1 MSKTLHYRTCNL
13 CEAMC
18 GLEVTVEA
26 NRVTTI
32 RGDHKDPL
40 SRGHICPKALALK
53 DLQEDPDRLR
63 TPLRRTKSGW
73 EPMAW
78 DDALDYAAEQTIRL
92 QNQHGNDAM
101 AVYLGN
107 PNVHN
112 FGSLLFAPPLLRSL
126 RTHNRF
132 SATSVDQLPHHV
144 TARALFGHQLLIPI
158 PDIDRTDFLLI
169 FGANPVVSAGS
180 LMTAPDVKRR
190 LQDLRKRGGRL
201 VVFDPRRT
209 QTAALADEHFACL
222 PGTDALILL
231 ALVHTI
237 FSEGLV
243 TLGRM
248 ARLVDGTETIAQ
260 VVEPFSPEQIAGRV
274 GIEADRIRALAR
286 NFAAANAAVCYGRL
300 GVSTQV
306 HGTLCHWLIAV
317 LNTLTGNLDRVGGAM
332 FTTPAVDVL
341 GQTSRGG
348 SGRYTSRVRKLPE
361 FGGELPVV
369 ALAEEILT
377 PGPGS
382 IRGLLTIAG
391 NPVLST
397 PNGRQLNKALRKLDW
412 MVSIDLYRNETT
424 SHADLILPPTP
435 PLEREHYDL
444 IFHLLA
450 IRNTTRFSQPTLPR
464 TPGARHEWEI
474 LHGLHQRILA
484 HTSKTQPGQRAKL
497 ALMGH
502 LGPRRLLDFGLR
514 RGPYGSGAQGGP
526 RLSLARLLKSPNG
539 IDLGPLRPSLPAR
552 LKTRNQRI
560 DLAPEA
566 FVAGVAKLREQLR
579 QTSES
584 ASPNDL
590 LLIGRRHVRSNNSWL
605 HNSVRL
611 VKGKPRCTL
620 MLHPEDAAS
629 RHLATG
635 DMAQVRSRTGCV
647 ELPCEVSPAI
657 RRGVVSIPHG
667 WGHTSTKIA
676 LRVAEDHA
684 GVSVNDITDE
694 QEIDPLCGNAVLNG
708 VPVHVSACDP
718 NT

>member
-1 MSKTLHYRTCNL
+1 
-13 CEAMC
+13 
-18 GLEVTVEA
+18 
-26 NRVTTI
+26 
-32 RGDHKDPL
+32 P
-40 SRGHICPKALALK
+40 
-53 DLQEDPDRLR
+53 
-63 TPLRRTKSGW
+63 
-73 EPMAW
+73 
-78 DDALDYAAEQTIRL
+78 
-92 QNQHGNDAM
+92 DAM

-112 FGSLLFAPPLLRSL
+112 FGSLLFGPPLLRSL

-158 PDIDRTDFLLI
+158 PDIDRTEFLLV

-180 LMTAPDVKRR
+180 LMSAPDVKRR
-190 LQDLRKRGGRL
+190 LQDLRKRGGKL

-243 TLGRM
+243 KLGRV
-248 ARLVDGTETIAQ
+248 ARFVDGTQTLAD
-260 VVEPFSPEQIAGRV
+260 VVQAFSPEQVAGHV
-274 GIEADRIRALAR
+274 GIEADRLRSLAR
-286 NFAAANAAVCYGRL
+286 DFASADAAVCYGRL

-341 GQTSRGG
+341 AQTSRGG

-361 FGGELPVV
+361 FAGELPVA

-377 PGPGS
+377 PGPGAV
-382 IRGLLTIAG
+382 RGLLTIAG

-397 PNGRQLNKALRKLDW
+397 PNGRQLNTALEKLDW

-444 IFHLLA
+444 VFHLLA
-450 IRNTTRFSQPTLPR
+450 IRNTARFSPPTLPR

-474 LHGLHQRILA
+474 LHGLHQRIVA
-484 HTSKTQPGQRAKL
+484 HTSKMRPGQRAKV
-497 ALMGH
+497 ALMGRM
-502 LGPRRLLDFGLR
+502 GPRRLLDFGLR
-514 RGPYGSGAQGGP
+514 RGPYGSGALGGP
-526 RLSLARLLKSPNG
+526 RLSLARLRNAPHG
-539 IDLGPLRPSLPAR
+539 MDLGPLRPSLPAR
-552 LKTRNQRI
+552 LKTRNGRI
-560 DLAPEA
+560 DLAPSA
-566 FVAGVAKLREQLR
+566 FVEGVAKLREQL
-579 QTSES
+579 QPPAASSES
-584 ASPNDL
+584 PDYDL

-620 MLHPEDAAS
+620 LIHPEDAAA
-629 RHLATG
+629 RHLKNG
-635 DMAQVRSRTGCV
+635 DVARVRSRVGTV
-647 ELPCEVSPAI
+647 ELPCEVTPTI
-657 RRGVVSIPHG
+657 RAGVISIPHG
-667 WGHTSTKIA
+667 WGHTSGKIA

-684 GVSVNDITDE
+684 GVSVNDLTDE
-694 QEIDPLCGNAVLNG
+694 QNIDPLSGNAVLNG
-708 VPVHVSACDP
+708 VPVAVSP
-718 NT
+718 LGGKT